1 MSENLSLSKTSLS
14 VEDIKKDVLEFCLQ
28 PRRKEEILH
37 YIKLEPR
44 PYNYK
49 KYIARLF
56 QDRYLQHTIPQ
67 NPRSGLQQ
75 YIITKKGLLYL
86 KSIS

>member
-1 MSENLSLSKTSLS
+1 MADNLSLIKSSPS
-14 VEDIKKDVLEFCLQ
+14 VEDVKKDVLEFCLQ
-28 PRRKEEILH
+28 PRPKEEILNF
-37 YIKLEPR
+37 IQLELK

-67 NPRSGLQQ
+67 NPRSSLQQ
-75 YIITKKGLLYL
+75 YITTKKGLIYL
-86 KSIS
+86 KSLV